1 MNDVTLTLPQ
11 GEIPARF
18 TIDEFMELLSSN
30 VFAGGEKLEL
40 VDGVIVRMSPAQS
53 THALLQRQI
62 FLALNTIFPERASAE
77 YVAYFELT
85 LPFGQATLRDADVAV
100 AKPFDTSVRFA
111 DPATVLLIVEIAHT
125 TLEKDLNSKRLEY
138 ARAGI
143 PHYWVV
149 DANGQRVHVMSTIAN
164 DDYAVRDLVQF
175 GEPIPVPTTDQTISV
190 GDPAEV
196 VRDS

>member
-11 GEIPARF
+11 GETPARF

-30 VFAGGEKLEL
+30 VFVGGEKLEL

-62 FLALNTIFPERASAE
+62 FRDLDRIFGDGLNG
-77 YVAYFELT
+77 YVAHFELT
-85 LPFGQATLRDADVAV
+85 LPFGTATLRDADIGIVKA
-100 AKPFDTSVRFA
+100 FDTSVRFA
-111 DPATVLLIVEIAHT
+111 DPATVLLIIEIAHT

-149 DANGQRVHVMSTIAN
+149 DADGQRVHMMSTIADN
-164 DDYAVRDLVQF
+164 DYADRHLVQF
-175 GEPIPVPTTDQTISV
+175 GEPLPVPTTDHLIV
-190 GDPAEV
+190 VDDPA
-196 VRDS
+196 RTGRLR